1 MRMKKSDYE
10 LLARFRREL
19 RQYLA
24 FSEQAAQAMGLSA
37 QQYQAL
43 LAIKG
48 HAGRQQMTVGELAG
62 ELLVAQ
68 HSASELADRM
78 VEKGLLTRLT
88 DERDR
93 RRTLLALTPAA
104 ESLFVRLVS
113 THLDEL
119 RRVQPSLVD
128 VLTRLGREIA
138 SRGFVMSDP
147 SP

>member
-1 MRMKKSDYE
+1 MRMRKVDYE

-19 RQYLA
+19 RHFLA
-24 FSEQAAQAMGLSA
+24 FSEQAAQAVGLSA

-48 HAGRQQMTVGELAG
+48 HAGRQMTVGELAG

-78 VEKGLLTRLT
+78 VEKGLLTRLA
-88 DERDR
+88 DARDR
-93 RRTLLALTPAA
+93 RRTLLVMTPAA
-104 ESLFVRLVS
+104 ESLFTRLVG
-113 THLDEL
+113 THIDEL

-128 VLTRLGREIA
+128 VLTRLGRQIA
-138 SRGFVMSDP
+138 DTSARPPDP
-147 SP
+147 A